1 MGINGI
7 GTAGYPVTG
16 YTARNAERNAESGAA
31 GFMDTVVEK
40 AAQDKKADYDEKA
53 FASVGA
59 NAPEEVKQAWMEAA
73 KETGVNGLGIFGNG
87 MLTHLSK
94 MMVQRAENWMNG
106 IGETNDILGNTVQSA
121 IRATEQALYDLDHP
135 LSPDSIKSIE
145 VQRQQVKERAFY
157 QLFLD
162 KLGALV

>member
-1 MGINGI
+1 MSVSGI

-16 YTARNAERNAESGAA
+16 YTARKAERNAEFGAV
-31 GFMDTVVEK
+31 GFMETVAEK
-40 AAQDKKADYDEKA
+40 EAQDKKADYDEKA
-53 FASVGA
+53 FAPVGA

-73 KETGVNGLGIFGNG
+73 KETGVNGLGMSGNG

-106 IGETNDILGNTVQSA
+106 IGGTNDILGSTVQSA
-121 IRATEQALYDLDHP
+121 IRATEQTLYDLDHP
-135 LSPDSIKSIE
+135 LSPDSVKSIE
-145 VQRQQVKERAFY
+145 VQRQQAKERAFY
-157 QLFLD
+157 QMFLD

>member
-7 GTAGYPVTG
+7 GASGYSVAGYTV
-16 YTARNAERNAESGAA
+16 RKAERNAESGAA
-31 GFMDTVVEK
+31 GFMETVAEK
-40 AAQDKKADYDEKA
+40 AAQDKAIDYDEKA

-59 NAPEEVKQAWMEAA
+59 NAPEKVKQAWMVAA
-73 KETGVNGLGIFGNG
+73 KETGVNGLGMSVNG

-106 IGETNDILGNTVQSA
+106 IGETNDILGSTVQSA

-135 LSPDSIKSIE
+135 LSPDSVKSIE

>member
-1 MGINGI
+1 MGISGI
-7 GTAGYPVTG
+7 GAAGYPMAG
-16 YTARNAERNAESGAA
+16 YVARKAERNAESAEK
-31 GFMDTVVEK
+31 GFMETVAEK
-40 AAQDKKADYDEKA
+40 EAQDKTKDYDEKA
-53 FASVGA
+53 FESVGA
-59 NAPEEVKQAWMEAA
+59 NAPEEVKQAWLEAA
-73 KETGVNGLGIFGNG
+73 KETGVNGLGMSGNG
-87 MLTHLSK
+87 MLTHLSQ

-106 IGETNDILGNTVQSA
+106 IGGTNDILGSTVQSA

-135 LSPDSIKSIE
+135 LSPDSVKSIE

>member
-7 GTAGYPVTG
+7 GTTGYPLAG
-16 YTARNAERNAESGAA
+16 YTARKAERSTESGTV
-31 GFMDTVVEK
+31 GFMETVAEK
-40 AAQDKKADYDEKA
+40 AAQDKATDYDEKA

-59 NAPEEVKQAWMEAA
+59 NAPEEVKQAWMDAA
-73 KETGVNGLGIFGNG
+73 KEIGMNGLGMSGNG
-87 MLTHLSK
+87 MLTHLSQ

-106 IGETNDILGNTVQSA
+106 IGETNDILGSTVQSA
-121 IRATEQALYDLDHP
+121 IRATKQALYDLDHP
-135 LSPDSIKSIE
+135 LSLDSVKSIE

>member
-1 MGINGI
+1 MSISGI
-7 GTAGYPVTG
+7 GTAGYPLAG
-16 YTARNAERNAESGAA
+16 YTARKAERSTESGTV
-31 GFMDTVVEK
+31 GFMETVAEK
-40 AAQDKKADYDEKA
+40 VAQHKATDYDEKA

-59 NAPEEVKQAWMEAA
+59 NAPEKVKQAWMDAE
-73 KETGVNGLGIFGNG
+73 KENGVNGLGMSGNG
-87 MLTHLSK
+87 MLTHLSQ

-106 IGETNDILGNTVQSA
+106 IGETNDILGSTVQSA
-121 IRATEQALYDLDHP
+121 IRATKQALYDLDHP
-135 LSPDSIKSIE
+135 LSLDSVKSIE

>member
-1 MGINGI
+1 MSINGI
-7 GTAGYPVTG
+7 GTVGYPLAG
-16 YTARNAERNAESGAA
+16 YTARKAERSTESGTV
-31 GFMDTVVEK
+31 GFMETVAEK
-40 AAQDKKADYDEKA
+40 AAKDKATDYDEKA

-59 NAPEEVKQAWMEAA
+59 NAPEEVKQAWMDAA
-73 KETGVNGLGIFGNG
+73 KEIGVNGLGMSGNG
-87 MLTHLSK
+87 MLTHLSQ

-106 IGETNDILGNTVQSA
+106 IGETDDILGSTVQSA

-135 LSPDSIKSIE
+135 LSPDSVKSIE